1 MAAPT
6 GLYVGL
12 LSGTSS
18 DAVDAA
24 LVEIG
29 TGTPRLHAYH
39 QEPLAEELR
48 AALAFAQA
56 PAPRIGL
63 SDLAALDTRL
73 GHAFAHAALHLLAVA
88 GVPATRVTAIG
99 SHGQTVWHAPAG
111 PAPATLQIGDPNVIA
126 WRTGIVTVADFRRM
140 DVAAGGQG
148 APLAPALHAAC
159 LRRPGRARAVLN
171 LGGIANL
178 TLLPAEADAPVT
190 GFDTGPA
197 NALLDAWAA
206 RHLGAP
212 YDERGRWAAGG
223 RVVTPLLE
231 QLLAEPYFALSPP
244 KSTGRDRFNLVWL
257 ETRIAA
263 LDGPPP
269 APRDV
274 QATLLALTCKTV
286 ASALR
291 ASAPDTEE
299 LLVCGGGV
307 HNPALMQG
315 LARALPECRVATTA
329 EDGLHSDAV
338 EAIAFAWLAMRRLNG
353 LPGNLPSVTGASRE
367 VLLGAVYRP

>member
-1 MAAPT
+1 MAPPAR
-6 GLYVGL
+6 LYVGL

-24 LVEIG
+24 LVEFG
-29 TGTPRLHAYH
+29 AGVPRLHAFH
-39 QEPLAEELR
+39 QEPLQEELR
-48 AALAFAQA
+48 AALAFAQT

-63 SDLAALDTRL
+63 AELGTLDTRL
-73 GHAFAHAALHLLAVA
+73 GHAFAHAALHLLAAA
-88 GVPATRVTAIG
+88 GVSAARITAIG

-126 WRTGIVTVADFRRM
+126 WRTGITTVADFRRM

-159 LRRPGRARAVLN
+159 LRQPGRARAVLN

-178 TLLPAEADAPVT
+178 TLLPAAAAAPVT

-206 RHLGAP
+206 RHLGVP
-212 YDERGRWAAGG
+212 YDESGRWAAGG
-223 RVVTPLLE
+223 RVVAPLLE
-231 QLLAEPYFALSPP
+231 QLLAEPYFQLPPP
-244 KSTGRDRFNLVWL
+244 KSTGRERFNLAWL
-257 ETRIAA
+257 DARIAA

-274 QATLLALTCKTV
+274 QATLLALTCETV

-307 HNPALMQG
+307 HNEALMQR
-315 LARALPECRVATTA
+315 LARALPNCRVATTA
-329 EDGLHSDAV
+329 EHGLDPDAV
-338 EAIAFAWLAMRRLNG
+338 EAIAFAWLAMRRLEG